1 MNNMM
6 FNPPSKSLQQ
16 TVYIHRAVQ
25 KSIAQK
31 KLSTYVPVADGF
43 VSSSGSGNGSGHG
56 AGHESSAQ
64 PAENPYTTSAK
75 IEPLQK

>member
-31 KLSTYVPVADGF
+31 KPTSYVPVADGF
-43 VSSSGSGNGSGHG
+43 ITTSGSGS
-56 AGHESSAQ
+56 GHESSAQ
-64 PAENPYTTSAK
+64 PAQNPYTTSAK

>member
-1 MNNMM
+1 MMNN
-6 FNPPSKSLQQ
+6 PPPNQLQQ

-31 KLSTYVPVADGF
+31 KPSSYVPIADGF
-43 VSSSGSGNGSGHG
+43 VSS
-56 AGHESSAQ
+56 AGQTSVQ
-64 PAENPYTTSAK
+64 PTQK

>member
-1 MNNMM
+1 M

-31 KLSTYVPVADGF
+31 KSSSYVPVADGF
-43 VSSSGSGNGSGHG
+43 ITTSGSGHVSGSGSGHV
-56 AGHESSAQ
+56 SIPQ
-64 PAENPYTTSAK
+64 PVQNLYTASVQPIQK
-75 IEPLQK
+75 IESLQK